1 MVGIGCG
8 LLGQDDQARRR
19 VLEQPLRRCSPRGS
33 GDGAFERRR
42 AVDRSEKT
50 QVVESLRD
58 TLSEAAAVVV
68 TQQSGLTV
76 AEVTELRRRMRAAG
90 AGFKVTK
97 NRLAR
102 LAIAGTKFEGL
113 GPMLTG
119 PTAIALSTDPVAA
132 AKVVVEYAKQNE
144 KLKIVGGAFGSQV
157 LDVDGV
163 KALASLP
170 SLEELRGKIVGILQT
185 PAARMVGVLQAPG
198 GQVARVLAAYARQDE
213 AA

>member
-1 MVGIGCG
+1 
-8 LLGQDDQARRR
+8 
-19 VLEQPLRRCSPRGS
+19 
-33 GDGAFERRR
+33 
-42 AVDRSEKT
+42 VDRSEKT

-163 KALASLP
+163 KSLASLP
-170 SLEELRGKIVGILQT
+170 SIEELRGKIVGILQT
-185 PAARMVGVLQAPG
+185 PAARLVGVLQAPG

>member
-1 MVGIGCG
+1 M
-8 LLGQDDQARRR
+8 
-19 VLEQPLRRCSPRGS
+19 
-33 GDGAFERRR
+33 
-42 AVDRSEKT
+42 DRSEKT

>member
-1 MVGIGCG
+1 M
-8 LLGQDDQARRR
+8 
-19 VLEQPLRRCSPRGS
+19 
-33 GDGAFERRR
+33 
-42 AVDRSEKT
+42 DRSEKT

-119 PTAIALSTDPVAA
+119 PTAIALSSDPVAA

-163 KALASLP
+163 KALATLP
-170 SLEELRGKIVGILQT
+170 SIEELRGKIVGILQT
-185 PAARMVGVLQAPG
+185 PAARLVGVLQAPG

>member
-1 MVGIGCG
+1 
-8 LLGQDDQARRR
+8 
-19 VLEQPLRRCSPRGS
+19 
-33 GDGAFERRR
+33 
-42 AVDRSEKT
+42 VDRSEKT
-50 QVVESLRD
+50 KLVESLRD

-163 KALASLP
+163 KSLASLP
-170 SLEELRGKIVGILQT
+170 SIEELRGKIVGILQT
-185 PAARMVGVLQAPG
+185 PAARIVGVLQAPG

>member
-1 MVGIGCG
+1 M
-8 LLGQDDQARRR
+8 
-19 VLEQPLRRCSPRGS
+19 
-33 GDGAFERRR
+33 
-42 AVDRSEKT
+42 DRSEKT
-50 QVVESLRD
+50 KAVDSLRD
-58 TLSEAAAVVV
+58 TLSDAVCVVV

-119 PTAIALSTDPVAA
+119 PTAIGLSKDPVAA
-132 AKVVVEYAKQNE
+132 AKVIADFAKQNE
-144 KLKIVGGAFGSQV
+144 KLSIVGGAFGGQL
-157 LDVDGV
+157 LDVSGV

-170 SLEELRGKIVGILQT
+170 SLDELRGKIVGILQT
-185 PAARMVGVLQAPG
+185 PASRVVGVLQAPG
-198 GQVARVLAAYARQDE
+198 GQMARVLAARARQGEAEGE